1 MAFTPFNLA
10 LRLRIRP
17 TSTQQGLLALVVT
30 GLHSLSL
37 FWMMSLLA
45 RYCPPSSVG
54 HYVFGYAVAAP
65 LFMFLGFRLRI
76 VLANDTG
83 GVGHTWAFVRFRVIT
98 SLLALLLVAGCALLL
113 MGATT
118 AAAIIALIAA
128 AKAAEAVSD
137 ICHGG
142 FQRLQMM
149 PLVLRSVLLRSL
161 STLLAISIVIPLTH
175 SVTAGAITVLLC
187 WALQLLWDLRRLRQ
201 HCPAD
206 PALVPTL
213 NNIWSTA
220 RRFSSLGITALLA
233 SVAFNVPRYFIAAY
247 SPANDLG
254 YYGVIA
260 YFGLMIGMV
269 AIAVTEA
276 LVPGITR
283 QHCLDL
289 YNGDYLTAVRRIYA
303 LILGFGL
310 ASIVLSLLWGELALR
325 LFFGTVYTQHLDAF
339 IIIQVAGTFAAL
351 AFCQTHVVIALG
363 QFRQQLKAALLS
375 FAFLLAASAV
385 LVPRWGILGA
395 AFADLVYALIY
406 FALIEWIVAKAR
418 RTEQVS

>member
-10 LRLRIRP
+10 QRLGIRA
-17 TSTQQGLLALVVT
+17 TSTQQGLFALVVT

-83 GVGHTWAFVRFRVIT
+83 GVGHTWGFVRFRVIT
-98 SLLALLLVAGCALLL
+98 SLFALLLVAGGALVL

-161 STLLAISIVIPLTH
+161 STLLAISIVIPITR
-175 SVTAGAITVLLC
+175 SVTTGAITVLLC
-187 WALQLLWDLRRLRQ
+187 WTLQLLLDLRRLRQ
-201 HCPAD
+201 HCPAN
-206 PALVPTL
+206 PALALTL
-213 NNIWSTA
+213 DSIWSTA

-233 SVAFNVPRYFIAAY
+233 SVAFNVPRYFIAVC
-247 SPANDLG
+247 SPADDLG

-269 AIAVTEA
+269 AIAATEA
-276 LVPGITR
+276 IVPGITR
-283 QHCLDL
+283 QHLLDL
-289 YNGDYLTAVRRIYA
+289 RNGDYLAAVRHIYA
-303 LILGFGL
+303 LIVGFGL
-310 ASIVLSLLWGELALR
+310 ASIALSLLGGELALR
-325 LFFGTVYTQHLDAF
+325 LLFGADYTQHLDAF

-351 AFCQTHVVIALG
+351 AFCQAHIVIALG
-363 QFRQQLKAALLS
+363 LFRQQLKAAL
-375 FAFLLAASAV
+375 FAFAVLLSASAV
-385 LVPRWGILGA
+385 LVPRWSILGA

-406 FALIEWIVAKAR
+406 FALIEWIVVRASRVKG
-418 RTEQVS
+418 VS